1 MTSSTFD
8 KMLAR
13 ERNSLPSN
21 TSNYYELE
29 KGDLKYD
36 GVENVNAAIDAQIKD
51 DQQRTDWA
59 IEESKRYHKAN
70 TERIS
75 QLAGLVTIAG
85 QFQEWKKSRDL
96 ANAQFDTTYQTYKDW
111 EGEVPVDI
119 NSGEVVKTDSQQEF
133 EDESRKTDKV
143 VEQTDVNTIKL
154 VENSGDATTL
164 DQKNSALSRSSQ
176 TQDNMSGIQA
186 GLEYQEGFQPYFAG
200 AIHIKKRLVNPRTGE
215 EMPVAMSLM
224 EVIES
229 DNREVKQYLPWL
241 YRDIFADYHAAKKDL
256 VDRMGDRYFKN
267 KVFPNIYKTG
277 GELRGRLLS
286 RQLEVSIKKAKDN
299 LNYDTLARYQT
310 GGNEYLFGEGGFISV
325 RETQLDGSKDNALA
339 WRELTDWATWAVDND
354 VISIEEGEDILNAKV
369 KKRGTNKLV
378 RLDELNNPNANTF
391 VRKLG
396 ISLGKAKRE
405 RRIVDDE
412 NDISLVQ
419 DLADEEL
426 ETLQNSGKI
435 ATPADVRSAVQRTV
449 QAAREQGIYINE
461 NHSALSDLKNYG
473 TTVEDRGF
481 QAMNILDEQ
490 IEDGR
495 PLSDDLIKYVPANKQ
510 KYYNDLGKSLGIQG
524 LTPTE
529 LATSKTN
536 IATMMTSGPN
546 AIGRDLNSEEGSIM
560 YNRAVGM
567 FERLYDNNRLVEIE
581 KGNTKNAKENAK
593 RLAMDSVRQELIE
606 MKKDPNYVGEINS
619 PIEIDQTTSGE
630 YKDAQQV
637 LQFLEKNGEKA
648 VSYPKYWPG
657 EKDALKE
664 FIAWDQGGRKG
675 LPPAYY
681 RAYAG
686 KVNMTVRDLAEKR
699 VEATKDLREEE
710 AKIEAENP
718 KSYNNPLIKEGVSK
732 DDDSKIVN
740 AALTGEID
748 TMLEDLTMEGRD
760 FDTVYSPAKPTL
772 QGYQEEKFDNELR
785 NGKPLSQSTIGEVLL
800 TLRDAQK
807 KGIELRFGA
816 YDIPADVL
824 WDMYDQGL
832 LNTDALFDEE
842 AQKEIVWRR
851 LLTKAHTRGS
861 NKTWS
866 NTYRRYNWLT
876 KEEKGQFTK
885 IMKEI
890 TGQEEFETDP
900 YSSLELLAPS
910 VAKALTALGMG
921 QEIPTE

>member
-21 TSNYYELE
+21 TGNYYELE
-29 KGDLKYD
+29 RGDLKYD

-51 DQQRTDWA
+51 FNDRTNWA
-59 IEESKRYHKAN
+59 ITEAKRYHKAN

-85 QFQEWKKSRDL
+85 DFQKWKKARDL
-96 ANAQFDTTYQTYKDW
+96 ANAQFDTTYQTYEDW
-111 EGEVPVDI
+111 EGQAPVDPD
-119 NSGEVVKTDSQQEF
+119 SGEVVKTESQQKF
-133 EDESRKTDKV
+133 EDESKKANKV
-143 VEQTDVNTIKL
+143 VEKTDVNTIKL
-154 VENSGDATTL
+154 VENAGNTL
-164 DQKNSALSRSSQ
+164 TEDQKNTVLSRTSS

-200 AIHIKKRLVNPRTGE
+200 AIHIKKRLVNPRTGD

-241 YRDIFADYHAAKKDL
+241 YRDIFADYHAAKTKEGL
-256 VDRMGDRYFKN
+256 VDKMGDRYFKN

-277 GELRGRLLS
+277 GELRSRLLS

-299 LNYDTLARYQT
+299 LNYDTLARYQA
-310 GGNEYLFGEGGFISV
+310 GGNEYLFGEEGFISV
-325 RETQLDGSKDNALA
+325 RETQLDGTKDNPLA
-339 WRELTDWATWAVDND
+339 WRELTDWVTWAIDND
-354 VISIEEGEDILNAKV
+354 EISIEEGEDILNAKV

-378 RLDELNNPNANTF
+378 RLDELKNPNADTF
-391 VRKLG
+391 VRKVG
-396 ISLGKAKRE
+396 ISLGKARRE
-405 RRIVDDE
+405 RRIIDDE
-412 NDISLVQ
+412 NDVALVQ
-419 DLADEEL
+419 DLADDEL
-426 ETLQNSGKI
+426 EKLQTGGKI

-473 TTVEDRGF
+473 TTVEDRAF

-495 PLSDDLIKYVPANKQ
+495 PLSDDLIKYTPANKQ
-510 KYYNDLGKSLGIQG
+510 KYYNDFAKTLGTQG
-524 LTPTE
+524 LTPFE
-529 LATSKTN
+529 LNEDKGKIQYA
-536 IATMMTSGPN
+536 MTSGPN
-546 AIGRDLNSEEGSIM
+546 AVGRDLKSEEGSIM
-560 YNRAVGM
+560 FNRAVDL
-567 FERLYDNNRLVEIE
+567 FENEYENNRLIEIE
-581 KGNTKNAKENAK
+581 KGNTKNAKENAR
-593 RLAMDSVRQELIE
+593 RLALDAVRKELIE
-606 MKKDPNYVGEINS
+606 MKKDPNYVGPINS

-637 LQFLEKNGEKA
+637 LQFLKKNGVKA

-657 EKDALKE
+657 EKDALQE
-664 FIAWDQGGRKG
+664 FIAWDKGGRKG

-681 RAYAG
+681 RAYA
-686 KVNMTVRDLAEKR
+686 KEVNETVRDLAEKR
-699 VEATKDLREEE
+699 LEATKDLREEE

-718 KSYNNPLIKEGVSK
+718 KSYNNPLVKEGVVK

-772 QGYQEEKFDNELR
+772 QGYQEEKFDNELP
-785 NGKPLSQSTIGEVLL
+785 NGQPLSKTPIGEVLIL
-800 TLRDAQK
+800 ASRDSD
-807 KGIELRFGA
+807 IRFGA

-824 WDMYDQGL
+824 WDMHDQGL
-832 LNTDALFDEE
+832 LNTDAPFNEE

-851 LLTKAHTRGS
+851 ILTKAHTRGS

-885 IMKEI
+885 IIKEI
-890 TGQEEFETDP
+890 SGQEEFETDP
-900 YSSLELLAPS
+900 YSSLELLTPG
-910 VAKALTALGMG
+910 VAKALTAFGMG

>member
-21 TSNYYELE
+21 TGNYYELE

-36 GVENVNAAIDAQIKD
+36 GVENVNDAIDAQIKD
-51 DQQRTDWA
+51 FQERTNWA
-59 IEESKRYHKAN
+59 ITEAERYHKAN
-70 TERIS
+70 AERIS
-75 QLAGLVTIAG
+75 KLAGLVTIAG
-85 QFQEWKKSRDL
+85 DFQKWKKARDL
-96 ANAQFDTTYQTYKDW
+96 ANAQFDTTYQTYEDW
-111 EGEVPVDI
+111 EGQTPVDP
-119 NSGEVVKTDSQQEF
+119 NNGEVVKTESQQEF

-143 VEQTDVNTIKL
+143 VEQTDVNTLKL

-164 DQKNSALSRSSQ
+164 DQKNSALSRSSN
-176 TQDNMSGIQA
+176 TQDSMSGIQA
-186 GLEYQEGFQPYFAG
+186 GIEYQEGFQPYFAG

-241 YRDIFADYHAAKKDL
+241 YRDIFADYHAAKTKEGL
-256 VDRMGDRYFKN
+256 VDKMGDRYFKN

-277 GELRGRLLS
+277 GELRSRLLS

-299 LNYDTLARYQT
+299 LNYDTLARYQA
-310 GGNEYLFGEGGFISV
+310 GGNEYLFGEEGFISV
-325 RETQLDGSKDNALA
+325 RETQLDGTKDNPLA
-339 WRELTDWATWAVDND
+339 WRELTDWVTWAIDND
-354 VISIEEGEDILNAKV
+354 EISIEEGEDILNAKV

-378 RLDELNNPNANTF
+378 RLDELKNPNADTF
-391 VRKLG
+391 VRKVG
-396 ISLGKAKRE
+396 ISLGKARRE
-405 RRIVDDE
+405 RRIIDDE
-412 NDISLVQ
+412 NDIALVQ

-426 ETLQNSGKI
+426 EKLQTGGKV
-435 ATPADVRSAVQRTV
+435 ARAADVRSSIQRTI

-473 TTVEDRGF
+473 TFVEDRAF
-481 QAMNILDEQ
+481 QAMKILDEQ
-490 IEDGR
+490 IADEV
-495 PLSDDLIKYVPANKQ
+495 PLSDDQIKYVPANKQ
-510 KYYNDLGKSLGIQG
+510 KWYNDFAKTFGIQG
-524 LTPTE
+524 LTPFE
-529 LATSKTN
+529 LQTAKNN
-536 IATMMTSGPN
+536 IEYAMTSGPN
-546 AIGRDLNSEEGSIM
+546 AIGRDLKSEEGSIM
-560 YNRAVGM
+560 YDRAVDM
-567 FERLYDNNRLVEIE
+567 FKNEYENNRLIEIA
-581 KGNTKNAKENAK
+581 KGNTKNAKENAR
-593 RLAMDSVRQELIE
+593 RLALDAVRKELIE
-606 MKKDPNYVGEINS
+606 MKKDPNYVGPINS
-619 PIEIDQTTSGE
+619 TIKIDQTTSGE

-637 LQFLEKNGEKA
+637 LQFLENNGEKA

-657 EKDALKE
+657 EKDALQE
-664 FIAWDQGGRKG
+664 FIAWDQGGEKG

-699 VEATKDLREEE
+699 LEATKDLREEE
-710 AKIEAENP
+710 AKIERKNP
-718 KSYNNPLIKEGVSK
+718 KSYNNPLVKEGVVK

-748 TMLEDLTMEGRD
+748 TMLDDLTMEGRD

-772 QGYQEEKFDNELR
+772 QGYQEEKFDNELP
-785 NGKPLSQSTIGEVLL
+785 NGQPLTKTPIGEVLIL
-800 TLRDAQK
+800 ASRNSD
-807 KGIELRFGA
+807 IRFGA

-824 WDMYDQGL
+824 WDMHDQGL
-832 LNTDALFDEE
+832 LNTDAPFDEE
-842 AQKEIVWRR
+842 AQKEIVFRR
-851 LLTKAHTRGS
+851 ILTKAHTRGS

-885 IMKEI
+885 IIKEI

-900 YSSLELLAPS
+900 YSSLELLTPG

>member
-13 ERNSLPSN
+13 ERNSLPSAGN
-21 TSNYYELE
+21 SYYELE

-36 GVENVNAAIDAQIKD
+36 GVENVNDAIDAQIKD
-51 DQQRTDWA
+51 YQERTNWA
-59 IEESKRYHKAN
+59 ITEAERYHKAN

-75 QLAGLVTIAG
+75 KLAGLVTIAG
-85 QFQEWKKSRDL
+85 RFQEWKKSRDL
-96 ANAQFDTTYQTYKDW
+96 ANAQYDTTYQQYKDF
-111 EGEVPVDI
+111 EGQAPVDSD
-119 NSGEVVKTDSQQEF
+119 NGEVVKTEEQQEF
-133 EDESRKTDKV
+133 QNKIRATDKV

-154 VENSGDATTL
+154 VENSGDTITE
-164 DQKNSALSRSSQ
+164 DQKNTVLSRTSK

-241 YRDIFADYHAAKKDL
+241 YRDIFADYHAANKDL
-256 VDRMGDRYFKN
+256 ADKMGDRYYKN

-277 GELRGRLLS
+277 GELRSRLLS

-299 LNYDTLARYQT
+299 LNYDTLARYQA
-310 GGNEYLFGEGGFISV
+310 GGTEYLFGEEGFISV
-325 RETQLDGSKDNALA
+325 RETQLDGTKDNPLA
-339 WRELTDWATWAVDND
+339 WRELTDWVTWAIDNNE
-354 VISIEEGEDILNAKV
+354 ISIEEGEDILDAKV
-369 KKRGTNKLV
+369 KKRDTNKLV
-378 RLDELNNPNANTF
+378 KLKDLNNPNADTF
-391 VRKLG
+391 IRKVG

-405 RRIVDDE
+405 RRIIDDE
-412 NDISLVQ
+412 NDIALVQ
-419 DLADEEL
+419 DLANEEL
-426 ETLQNSGKI
+426 EKLQTGGKI
-435 ATPADVRSAVQRTV
+435 ATPANVRSAVQRTV
-449 QAAREQGIYINE
+449 QAARQQGIYINE

-473 TTVEDRGF
+473 TTVEDRAF

-495 PLSDDLIKYVPANKQ
+495 PLSDDLIKYTPANKQ
-510 KYYNDLGKSLGIQG
+510 KYYNDFAKTLGTQG
-524 LTPTE
+524 LTPFE
-529 LATSKTN
+529 LNEDKGKIQYA
-536 IATMMTSGPN
+536 MTSGPN
-546 AIGRDLNSEEGSIM
+546 AVGKDLKSEGGSIM
-560 YNRAVGM
+560 FNRAVDL
-567 FERLYDNNRLVEIE
+567 FENEYENNRLIEIE
-581 KGNTKNAKENAK
+581 KGNTKNAKENAR
-593 RLAMDSVRQELIE
+593 RLALDAVRKELIE
-606 MKKDPNYVGEINS
+606 MKKDPNYVGPINS

-648 VSYPKYWPG
+648 VSYQKYWPG
-657 EKDALKE
+657 EKDALQE

-699 VEATKDLREEE
+699 LEATKDLREEE
-710 AKIEAENP
+710 AKIEAKNP
-718 KSYNNPLIKEGVSK
+718 KSYNNPLVKEGVVK

-772 QGYQEEKFDNELR
+772 QGYQEEKFDNELP
-785 NGKPLSQSTIGEVLL
+785 NGQPLSKTPIGEVLIL
-800 TLRDAQK
+800 ASRDSD
-807 KGIELRFGA
+807 IRFGA

-824 WDMYDQGL
+824 WDMHDQGL
-832 LNTDALFDEE
+832 LNTDAPFDEE

-851 LLTKAHTRGS
+851 ILTKAHTRGS

-876 KEEKGQFTK
+876 KEEKGQFTR
-885 IMKEI
+885 IIKEI
-890 TGQEEFETDP
+890 TGQEEYENDP
-900 YSSLELLAPS
+900 WSSLELLTPG

>member
-21 TSNYYELE
+21 TGNYYELE

-36 GVENVNAAIDAQIKD
+36 GVENVNDAIDAQIKD
-51 DQQRTDWA
+51 YQERTNWA
-59 IEESKRYHKAN
+59 ITEAERYHKAN

-75 QLAGLVTIAG
+75 KLAGLVTVAG

-96 ANAQFDTTYQTYKDW
+96 ANAQFDTTYQQYKDW
-111 EGEVPVDI
+111 EGQAPVDPD
-119 NSGEVVKTDSQQEF
+119 SGEVVKTDSQQKF
-133 EDESRKTDKV
+133 EDESRKADKV

-154 VENSGDATTL
+154 VENSGDATTQ
-164 DQKNSALSRSSQ
+164 DQKNTVLSRTSS

-200 AIHIKKRLVNPRTGE
+200 AIHIKKRLVNPRTGD
-215 EMPVAMSLM
+215 EMPIAMSLM

-241 YRDIFADYHAAKKDL
+241 YRDIFADYHAAKTKEGL
-256 VDRMGDRYFKN
+256 VDKMGDRYFKN

-299 LNYDTLARYQT
+299 LNYDTLARYQA
-310 GGNEYLFGEGGFISV
+310 GGNEYLFGEEGFISV
-325 RETQLDGSKDNALA
+325 RETQLDGTKDNPLA
-339 WRELTDWATWAVDND
+339 WRELTEWVTWAIDND
-354 VISIEEGEDILNAKV
+354 EISIEEGEEILDAKV
-369 KKRGTNKLV
+369 KKRGTEKLV
-378 RLDELNNPNANTF
+378 SLKDLNNPNANTF
-391 VRKLG
+391 IRKVG

-426 ETLQNSGKI
+426 EKLQTGGKV
-435 ATPADVRSAVQRTV
+435 ARTADVRSSIQRTI
-449 QAAREQGIYINE
+449 QAAREQGIYIDE

-473 TTVEDRGF
+473 TFVEDRAF
-481 QAMNILDEQ
+481 KAMNILDEQ
-490 IEDGR
+490 VADEVA
-495 PLSDDLIKYVPANKQ
+495 LSDDQIKYVPANKQ
-510 KYYNDLGKSLGIQG
+510 KYYNDMAKTFGIQG
-524 LTPTE
+524 LTPFE
-529 LATSKTN
+529 LQTAKSN
-536 IATMMTSGPN
+536 IQYAMTSGPN
-546 AIGRDLNSEEGSIM
+546 AIGRDLKSEEGSIM
-560 YNRAVGM
+560 YDRAVDM
-567 FERLYDNNRLVEIE
+567 FENEYENNRLIEIA

-593 RLAMDSVRQELIE
+593 KLALDAVRKELIE
-606 MKKDPNYVGEINS
+606 MKKDPNYVGPINS

-637 LQFLEKNGEKA
+637 LQFIEKNGEKA
-648 VSYPKYWPG
+648 VLYPKYWPG
-657 EKDALKE
+657 EKDALQE

-686 KVNMTVRDLAEKR
+686 KVNETVRDLAEKR
-699 VEATKDLREEE
+699 LEATKDLREEE
-710 AKIEAENP
+710 AKIEAKNP
-718 KSYNNPLIKEGVSK
+718 KSYNNPLIKEGVVK

-772 QGYQEEKFDNELR
+772 QGYQEEKFDNELP
-785 NGKPLSQSTIGEVLL
+785 NGQPLSKTPIGEVLIL
-800 TLRDAQK
+800 ASRDSD
-807 KGIELRFGA
+807 IRFGA

-824 WDMYDQGL
+824 WDMHDQGL
-832 LNTDALFDEE
+832 LNPDAPFDEE

-851 LLTKAHTRGS
+851 ILTKAHTRGS

-876 KEEKGQFTK
+876 QEEKGQFTK
-885 IMKEI
+885 IITEI
-890 TGQEEFETDP
+890 TGQEEFQTDP
-900 YSSLELLAPS
+900 YSSLELLTPG

>member
-8 KMLAR
+8 RMLAR
-13 ERNSLPSN
+13 ERNSLPSAG
-21 TSNYYELE
+21 SSYYELE
-29 KGDLKYD
+29 KGDIKYD
-36 GVENVNAAIDAQIKD
+36 GVENVNDAIDAQIKD
-51 DQQRTDWA
+51 FQERTNWA

-75 QLAGLVTIAG
+75 QLAGLVTRAG
-85 QFQEWKKSRDL
+85 EFKEWKEARDL
-96 ANAQFDTTYQTYKDW
+96 GNAQFDTTYQTYKDW
-111 EGEVPVDI
+111 EGQAPVDPD
-119 NSGEVVKTDSQQEF
+119 NGEVVKTESQQEF
-133 EDESRKTDKV
+133 EDESKKASKV

-154 VENSGDATTL
+154 VENAGNTL
-164 DQKNSALSRSSQ
+164 TEDQKNTVLSRSSQ
-176 TQDNMSGIQA
+176 TQDSMSGIQA
-186 GLEYQEGFQPYFAG
+186 GLEYQEGFQPYFTRAMNT
-200 AIHIKKRLVNPRTGE
+200 KKRLVNPRTGE

-241 YRDIFADYHAAKKDL
+241 YRDIFGDYHAAMKKAGL
-256 VDRMGDRYFKN
+256 VDKMGDRYFKN

-277 GELRGRLLS
+277 GELRSRLLS

-310 GGNEYLFGEGGFISV
+310 GGNEYLFGEEGFISV
-325 RETQLDGSKDNALA
+325 RETQLDGTKDNPLA
-339 WRELTDWATWAVDND
+339 WRELTDWVTWAIDND
-354 VISIEEGEDILNAKV
+354 EISIEEGEDILNAKV
-369 KKRGTNKLV
+369 KKRGTDKLV
-378 RLDELNNPNANTF
+378 RLDELKNPNADTF
-391 VRKLG
+391 VRKVG
-396 ISLGKAKRE
+396 ISLGKARRE
-405 RRIVDDE
+405 RRIIDDE
-412 NDISLVQ
+412 NDIALVQ

-426 ETLQNSGKI
+426 EKLQTGGV
-435 ATPADVRSAVQRTV
+435 ATPAAVRTAIQKTV

-490 IEDGR
+490 IEDGK
-495 PLSDDLIKYVPANKQ
+495 PLSDELIKYVPANKQ
-510 KYYNDLGKSLGIQG
+510 KYYNDMAKTLDIQG

-529 LATSKTN
+529 LATAKTN
-536 IATMMTSGPN
+536 IATMMTSGPH
-546 AIGRDLNSEEGSIM
+546 ATGKDLKSEEGSIM
-560 YNRAVGM
+560 YDRAVDM
-567 FERLYDNNRLVEIE
+567 FEKEFENNRLVEIA

-593 RLAMDSVRQELIE
+593 RLAIDKVRKELIE
-606 MKKDPNYVGEINS
+606 MKKDPTYIGDINA
-619 PIEIDQTTSGE
+619 PIETTEYTSGE

-637 LQFLEKNGEKA
+637 LQFIKKNGEKA

-657 EKDALKE
+657 EKDALQE

-686 KVNMTVRDLAEKR
+686 KVNMTVRDFAEKR
-699 VEATKDLREEE
+699 LEATKDLREEE

-718 KSYNNPLIKEGVSK
+718 KSYNNPLVKEGVSK

-748 TMLEDLTMEGRD
+748 TMLDDLTMEGRD
-760 FDTVYSPAKPTL
+760 FDTVYSPAGATP
-772 QGYQEEKFDNELR
+772 QGYQEEKFDNELP
-785 NGKPLSQSTIGEVLL
+785 NGQPLSITPIGEVLIL
-800 TLRDAQK
+800 ASRDSD
-807 KGIELRFGA
+807 IRFGA

-824 WDMYDQGL
+824 WDMHDQGL
-832 LNTDALFDEE
+832 LNTDAPFDEE

-851 LLTKAHTRGS
+851 LLTKSHTRGS

-885 IMKEI
+885 IIKEI

-900 YSSLELLAPS
+900 YSSLELLTPG